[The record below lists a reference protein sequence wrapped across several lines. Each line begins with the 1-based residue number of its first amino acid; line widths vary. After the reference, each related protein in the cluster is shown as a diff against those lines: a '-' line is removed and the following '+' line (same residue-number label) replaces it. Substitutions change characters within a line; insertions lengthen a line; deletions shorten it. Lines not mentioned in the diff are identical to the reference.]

1 MNHTIN
7 KDTAKQLKE
16 IGYEMSLLLV
26 EDDLVLI
33 DQLKQFLSRFFGK
46 VDIAKNGLEA
56 LEHFKK
62 RPYDLVITD
71 LTMPLMGGLELAS
84 KLRAINESQNI
95 FIISAHSE
103 SEKLIE
109 LINIGIDGFLLK
121 PVDINRVMVKLLK
134 VCQAIYA
141 HKMVAYF
148 NNLLEETNAE
158 LSTANRELKSALDE
172 VSRLKRDANSGEQQ
186 LPIRESEFITASQTS
201 RALNDEEQMM
211 LYTRSEKLSAI
222 EFHTAYPFELDKTNE
237 DLEILEDHFNLILM
251 KADKSINHDILGDLI
266 KILRN
271 YAKVMELITQFGALA
286 FGIQQLAR
294 TFEST
299 QDPAKIQAIMP
310 MLTLLF
316 ENLEQWRRGIFFY
329 RNVEDIH
336 YMDNSLISDA
346 LSLQGILD
354 NEHASSD
361 SDIELF

>member
-1 MNHTIN
+1 MN

-26 EDDLVLI
+26 EDDLALI
-33 DQLKQFLSRFFGK
+33 QQLKQFLSRFFGR
-46 VDIAKNGLEA
+46 VDIANNGVEA
-56 LEHFKK
+56 LEQYNK
-62 RPYDLVITD
+62 RSYDLIITD

-84 KLRAINESQNI
+84 KLRAINETQNI
-95 FIISAHSE
+95 FVLSAHSE

-121 PVDINRVMVKLLK
+121 PIDMNRVMAQLLK
-134 VCQAIYA
+134 ICQAIYGD
-141 HKMVAYF
+141 KMLNYF
-148 NNLLEETNAE
+148 SNLLEETNAE
-158 LSTANRELKSALDE
+158 LKASNAELESALNE
-172 VSRLKRDANSGEQQ
+172 VLRLKRDAESVKKTT
-186 LPIRESEFITASQTS
+186 LPHESEFITSSQPS

-237 DLEILEDHFNLILM
+237 DLEILEDHFNLVLM
-251 KADKSINHDILGDLI
+251 KADKNINHETLSDLI

-271 YAKVMELITQFGALA
+271 YAKVIELIPQFGALA

-299 QDPAKIQAIMP
+299 QDPTKVQSIMP